1 MHSKS
6 HASVLPV
13 CFFMTSQ
20 QMVKQ
25 LFLESGSVD
34 GVDVDTLVIEQKKLM
49 NGFP

>member
-1 MHSKS
+1 
-6 HASVLPV
+6 
-13 CFFMTSQ
+13 
-20 QMVKQ
+20 MVKQ